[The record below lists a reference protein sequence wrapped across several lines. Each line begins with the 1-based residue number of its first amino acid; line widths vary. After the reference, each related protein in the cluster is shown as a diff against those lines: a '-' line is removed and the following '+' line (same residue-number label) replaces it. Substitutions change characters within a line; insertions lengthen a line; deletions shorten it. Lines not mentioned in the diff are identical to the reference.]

1 MITLAD
7 IFKPMN
13 NFLTRL
19 FKLGLLTL
27 LFFTFLTSSTGVFGQ
42 FEDIDSQINDLNLKI
57 LSQKKQIEDLKN
69 KQQEY
74 QAQIQLK
81 QQEKASLSNQL
92 EILEDRLVKA
102 RIDIESANLEIDKT
116 NLEIEKIEIDKDNLD
131 KKIENQKIHIASLL
145 RSLHKQDQAS
155 TLEILLL
162 NNSLTEFLNQARY
175 LQDTNTELGR
185 SVEELRQNKLSLE
198 KNIADLDQKN
208 EEMLILKKE
217 LEQKKDSLAYEQTNK
232 NNLLAE
238 TKASEKEYQN
248 LIEAGKREQR
258 QAEAAI
264 ASAEVLIRQKMTE
277 KERQRLNDGNNTIA
291 WPIPMNV
298 ITAGF
303 RDKTYPYKNIIGDHS
318 AVDIRA
324 KQGTTISAAADGY
337 VAKVKFD
344 GTKNYAYIMIIH
356 GDGLSTVY
364 GHVSAVYVMTDQ
376 YVKQG
381 QAIGKSGGMPGGI
394 GSGPFTTG
402 PHLHFEVRLNGLPV
416 DPEKYL
422 P

>member
-1 MITLAD
+1 MSV
-7 IFKPMN
+7 PM
-13 NFLTRL
+13 RQAS
-19 FKLGLLTL
+19 KYGLL
-27 LFFTFLTSSTGVFGQ
+27 FIFLYFILTGSPGVFGQ
-42 FEDIDSQINDLNLKI
+42 FEDIDAQINDLNLKI
-57 LSQKKQIEDLKN
+57 LSQKKQIDNLKSR
-69 KQQEY
+69 QQEY
-74 QAQIQLK
+74 QEQIEAKQL
-81 QQEKASLSNQL
+81 ERVSLSNQL
-92 EILEDRLVKA
+92 EILEGRLKKA
-102 RIDIESANLEIDKT
+102 EIDIEGANLEIDKT
-116 NLEIEKIEIDKDNLD
+116 NLEIEKIEIDKSNLD
-131 KKIENQKIHIASLL
+131 KKIESQKSHIASLL
-145 RSLHKQDQAS
+145 RSLYRQDQAT

-175 LQDTNTELGR
+175 LQDANSELSR
-185 SVEELRQNKLSLE
+185 SVEDLKQNKLSLE
-198 KNIADLDQKN
+198 ESLVSLDKKN
-208 EEMLILKKE
+208 EEMLALKKE
-217 LEQKKDSLAYEQTNK
+217 LEKRKDSLAYEQANK

-238 TKASEKEYQN
+238 TKASEEEYQR

-264 ASAEVLIRQKMTE
+264 ASAESLIRQKMTE
-277 KERQRLNDGNNTIA
+277 KERRRLNEGNNTIA
-291 WPIPMNV
+291 WPVPMNT

-303 RDKTYPYKNIIGDHS
+303 RDKTYPYKNIIGDHA

-324 KQGTTISAAADGY
+324 KQGTTVLAAADGY

-356 GDGLSTVY
+356 GNGLSTVY
-364 GHVSAVYVMTDQ
+364 GHVSAVYVMADQ

-381 QAIGKSGGMPGGI
+381 QAIGRSGGMPGGV

-416 DPEKYL
+416 NPEKYL